1 MTLRYQE
8 QPVLYKIKEI
18 TVDSIIGER
27 IEQEPTVFINRYINT
42 EVGQLQIPSTFTSYI
57 QKSFTSVN
65 TQVQNAKILT
75 HFLNYVTLQAH
86 EKNSEF
92 DDVRIKGLKEL
103 NFTHAASYLR
113 YCISELNNSYTTC
126 MIKKRCIL
134 YFYDYLKDNK
144 IIDVVI
150 EKKEY
155 LDKDNNRRTRIV
167 SPFNKHLYRVKFP
180 PKIGKLDKARYM
192 DDNIYREFMKCCK
205 DKFPELTLGIFLQ
218 TRAGLRAGEV
228 VNCTV
233 NSIHINNGS
242 RFSSVDVLDRQF
254 YLFGDAFDDT
264 LKTSQ
269 VKKQRYNQPILDL
282 DEELED
288 IYNKHLKLMN
298 SRRKKHTPKQALFIN
313 KDGYAMTGIEYRNKF
328 YALKNYFLKKLQ
340 MLSYSDYDR
349 YNTLTWGSHI
359 GRAIFTNFC
368 IIEGLCCT
376 SDGKP
381 SARILAK
388 LRGDSSEEAAQAYID
403 ELIIAKYRRKR
414 ITSLMSDLTEA
425 LNEMEVL
432 N

>member
-1 MTLRYQE
+1 MALKYQE
-8 QPVLYKIKEI
+8 QPVLYNIKEI
-18 TVDSIIGER
+18 TVDSIIGQR

-42 EVGQLQIPSTFTSYI
+42 EDGQLQIPSTFTSYI
-57 QKSFTSVN
+57 QSAFDSVN

-75 HFLNYVTLQAH
+75 HFLNYVTIQTH
-86 EKNSEF
+86 ENNSEF
-92 DDVRIKGLKEL
+92 DDIRIKGLKAL

-134 YFYDYLKDNK
+134 YFYDYLKDNE

-155 LDKDNNRRTRIV
+155 VDKDNNKKTRIV

-180 PKIGKLDKARYM
+180 PKIGKVNKARYM
-192 DDNIYREFMKCCK
+192 DDNIYSLFMDCCK
-205 DKFPELTLGIFLQ
+205 ERFPELTLGIFLQ

-233 NSIHINNGS
+233 SSININKGS

-288 IYNKHLKLMN
+288 IFDKHLELMN
-298 SRRKKHTPKQALFIN
+298 SLRKKHTPKDALFIN
-313 KDGYAMTGIEYRNKF
+313 KDGYAMTGVEYRNKF
-328 YALKNYFLKKLQ
+328 YALKRYFLKKLQ
-340 MLSYSDYDR
+340 EKSYSDYDR

-359 GRAIFTNFC
+359 GRAIFTNYC
-368 IIEGLCCT
+368 IIEGLCST

-388 LRGDSSEEAAQAYID
+388 LRGDSTEEAAQSYID
-403 ELIIAKYRRKR
+403 ELIIGKYRIKR
-414 ITSLMSDLTEA
+414 INSLVSNLEKA
-425 LNEMEVL
+425 LEDMEVL